1 MGEKTVLFWE
11 YRIVAIAPDCKS
23 GVSDIGC
30 SSPSTPTKTMTSL
43 TLSLGLM
50 WGSLSNG
57 EVLKLF
63 DG

>member
-1 MGEKTVLFWE
+1 M
-11 YRIVAIAPDCKS
+11 AIAADCKS
-23 GVSDIGC
+23 AVSDIGG

-57 EVLKLF
+57 EVLKSI